1 MTWAMKTRDL
11 LRQGREEGRKEGR
24 KEGREEMRETGI
36 KALVVTLK
44 ELSQTLDLVIQTVAE
59 QFDLSLEEAEEKTKQ
74 YWCK

>member
-24 KEGREEMRETGI
+24 KEMRETGI

-44 ELSQTLDLVIQTVAE
+44 RLSQGLDLVIQTVAE
-59 QFDLSLEEAEEKTKQ
+59 QFGLSPEEAEEKTKQ
-74 YWCK
+74 YWEQ